1 MDWAGSPFTG
11 AAQLRGSGTEPMSY
25 LQEEGISK
33 RTWYAIIAVGVLHVL
48 LGYALISGL
57 AIKAVKVITGPLETV
72 NIEEPAPPPDE
83 PPPPP
88 PKLEDIPPYVPPPDV
103 QIEVAAP
110 PPPTITTQTAVPQ
123 PQPTVAP
130 PAPPAPP
137 PAPPAPT
144 VAPTRAV
151 PNARN
156 REVTEDDYPD
166 ASRRA
171 GEEGTTGVMVVVG
184 TDGRVKSCTITNSSG
199 FSRLDERACQIA
211 QRRWRFKPATQE
223 GQAVESEYR
232 TNYRWQLQEG
242 RR

>member
-103 QIEVAAP
+103 QIETAAP

-123 PQPTVAP
+123 PAPTVAP
-130 PAPPAPP
+130 PAPPAHRRHLLRPP
-137 PAPPAPT
+137 SHRRGLFRTPATAKSPRMT
-144 VAPTRAV
+144 IRM
-151 PNARN
+151 
-156 REVTEDDYPD
+156 
-166 ASRRA
+166 RRA
-171 GEEGTTGVMVVVG
+171 G
-184 TDGRVKSCTITNSSG
+184 
-199 FSRLDERACQIA
+199 
-211 QRRWRFKPATQE
+211 
-223 GQAVESEYR
+223 QAKKAPPESWWSLEPMA
-232 TNYRWQLQEG
+232 G
-242 RR
+242 

>member
-1 MDWAGSPFTG
+1 
-11 AAQLRGSGTEPMSY
+11 MSY
-25 LQEEGISK
+25 LQQEGISK
-33 RTWYAIIAVGVLHVL
+33 RTWYAIIAVAILHVL

-72 NIEEPAPPPDE
+72 NIEEQAPPPDE

-103 QIEVAAP
+103 QIETSAP

-130 PAPPAPP
+130 PQPAPA
-137 PAPPAPT
+137 PAPA
-144 VAPTRAV
+144 AV
-151 PNARN
+151 PGTPPQAIARTFT
-156 REVTEDDYPD
+156 VSEDDYPD

-171 GEEGTTGVMVVVG
+171 GEEGVTSVRVTVGV
-184 TDGRVKSCTITNSSG
+184 DGRVKACSVTKSSG

-211 QRRWRFKPATQE
+211 ERRWRFKPATE
-223 GQAVESEYR
+223 NGQPVEASINR
-232 TNYRWQLQEG
+232 NYRWQLREG
-242 RR
+242 R

>member
-1 MDWAGSPFTG
+1 
-11 AAQLRGSGTEPMSY
+11 MSY
-25 LQEEGISK
+25 LQQEGISK
-33 RTWYAIIAVGVLHVL
+33 RTWYAIIAVAILHVL

-72 NIEEPAPPPDE
+72 NIEEQAPPPDE

-103 QIEVAAP
+103 QIETSAP

-123 PQPTVAP
+123 PQPTVTAP

-137 PAPPAPT
+137 APA
-144 VAPTRAV
+144 AV
-151 PNARN
+151 PGTPPQAIARTFT
-156 REVTEDDYPD
+156 VSEDDYPD

-171 GEEGTTGVMVVVG
+171 GEEGVTSVRVTVG
-184 TDGRVKSCTITNSSG
+184 TDGRVKACSVTNSSG

-211 QRRWRFKPATQE
+211 ERRWRFRPATE
-223 GQAVESEYR
+223 NGQPVEATITR
-232 TNYRWQLQEG
+232 NYRWQLREG
-242 RR
+242 R